1 MSNNKSRDEQ
11 IRRVELGEEAQNF
24 LKSHL
29 GMEIMERANKRYED
43 NLMLLSKVDPNDP
56 KAIMKIQN
64 QIQLFEEFDGWL
76 REIVDTG
83 NAELA
88 AFTQQETTT

>member
-1 MSNNKSRDEQ
+1 M
-11 IRRVELGEEAQNF
+11 ELGEEAQNF

>member
-1 MSNNKSRDEQ
+1 MSDKDEQ

-29 GMEIMERANKRYED
+29 GAAIMDRAQKRYED
-43 NLMLLSKVDPNDP
+43 NLLLLAKADPNDP

-64 QIQLFEEFDGWL
+64 QIQLFDLFDEWL

-88 AFTQQETTT
+88 AFTQEQKT

>member
-1 MSNNKSRDEQ
+1 MTDRDEQ

-29 GMEIMERANKRYED
+29 GKEVMERATKRYED
-43 NLMLLSKVDPNDP
+43 NLLLLAKADPNDP

-64 QIQLFEEFDGWL
+64 QIQLFEHFDEWL
-76 REIVDTG
+76 RDIVDTG

-88 AFTQQETTT
+88 AFTQETK

>member
-1 MSNNKSRDEQ
+1 MKDEQ
-11 IRRVELGEEAQNF
+11 IRDVELGEEARNF
-24 LKSHL
+24 LDSHL
-29 GMEIMERANKRYED
+29 GKEIMDRATKRYED
-43 NLMLLSKVDPNDP
+43 NLILLSKADPNDP

-64 QIQLFEEFDGWL
+64 QIQLFEQFDGWL

-88 AFTQQETTT
+88 AFTQEQEK

>member
-1 MSNNKSRDEQ
+1 MSDKDEQ

-29 GMEIMERANKRYED
+29 GREIMDRANKRYED
-43 NLMLLSKVDPNDP
+43 NLLLLAKVDPNKP
-56 KAIMKIQN
+56 QEIMKIQN
-64 QIQLFEEFDGWL
+64 QIQLFEHFNDWL
-76 REIVDTG
+76 KEIVDTG

-88 AFTQQETTT
+88 AFTGEQTT

>member
-1 MSNNKSRDEQ
+1 MNDRDEQ

-29 GMEIMERANKRYED
+29 GREVMDRATKRYED
-43 NLMLLSKVDPNDP
+43 NLLLLAKADPNDP

-64 QIQLFEEFDGWL
+64 QIQLFEHFEEWL
-76 REIVDTG
+76 RDIVDTG
-83 NAELA
+83 NAELVS
-88 AFTQQETTT
+88 FTQENK

>member
-1 MSNNKSRDEQ
+1 M
-11 IRRVELGEEAQNF
+11 ELGEEAQNF

-29 GMEIMERANKRYED
+29 GREVMDRATKRYED
-43 NLMLLSKVDPNDP
+43 NLLLLAKADPNDP

-64 QIQLFEEFDGWL
+64 QIQLFEHFEEWL
-76 REIVDTG
+76 RDIVDTG

-88 AFTQQETTT
+88 SFTSENK

>member
-1 MSNNKSRDEQ
+1 MTDRDEQ

-29 GMEIMERANKRYED
+29 GKEVMERATKRYED
-43 NLMLLSKVDPNDP
+43 NLLLLAKADPNDP

-64 QIQLFEEFDGWL
+64 QIQLFEHFDEWL
-76 REIVDTG
+76 RDIVDTG
-83 NAELA
+83 NAELV
-88 AFTQQETTT
+88 AFTQETK

>member
-1 MSNNKSRDEQ
+1 MTDKDEQ

-29 GMEIMERANKRYED
+29 GKEVMDRATKRYED
-43 NLMLLSKVDPNDP
+43 NLLLLAKVDPNKP
-56 KAIMKIQN
+56 QEIMKIQN
-64 QIQLFEEFDGWL
+64 QIQLFETFDGWL
-76 REIVDTG
+76 RDIVADG

-88 AFTQQETTT
+88 AFTQERRNE